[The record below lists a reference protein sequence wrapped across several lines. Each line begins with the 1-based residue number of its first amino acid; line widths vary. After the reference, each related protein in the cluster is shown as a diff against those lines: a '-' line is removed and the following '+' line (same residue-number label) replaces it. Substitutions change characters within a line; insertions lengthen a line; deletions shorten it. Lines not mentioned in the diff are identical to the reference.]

1 MKNDYSKLDLSQKIE
16 FYLIPRYQDA
26 FIKSSGFII
35 KIKAGETSVLYSERI
50 YLDISNEL
58 QVFLLGLKKIT
69 EFFKEIQEL
78 YEHKELIIYL
88 EKEEYLEFL
97 NIEEQSSLF
106 FKELEVHLKYL
117 NKSFQ
122 NIKLMSLQL

>member
-78 YEHKELIIYL
+78 
-88 EKEEYLEFL
+88 
-97 NIEEQSSLF
+97 
-106 FKELEVHLKYL
+106 
-117 NKSFQ
+117 
-122 NIKLMSLQL
+122 